1 MGKLEMMGKKIATN
15 GSQRSGGIQVIARAM
30 SILRLL
36 ENNPKGLSLGAIA
49 REIGLA
55 RSTVQR
61 IVHALA
67 TERLLVS
74 GPSGTGVRL
83 GPGLVSLG
91 SAARSHFHSVIRPH
105 LKSLSF
111 RLEETVDLSI
121 RDGQVAVFIDQ
132 AISEQRRLRA
142 VSAVGL
148 AFSLHCCA
156 NGKAFLAGMDG
167 ETLQR
172 MLRRLDLKPAT
183 PNTITSKKRL
193 LEELEA
199 VRREGFAY
207 DREEQTLGICAV
219 GAIVSD
225 PFDGQLAISVAVP
238 TTRFYGN
245 EQVLG
250 QTLLECCKAVDADL
264 SDAV

>member
-1 MGKLEMMGKKIATN
+1 MMNQKVTTN

-36 ENNPKGLSLGAIA
+36 ESNPEGLSLGAIA

-67 TERLLVS
+67 TERVLVS

-83 GPGLVSLG
+83 GPRLVSLG
-91 SAARSHFHSVIRPH
+91 SAAKSHFHSVIRPH
-105 LKSLSF
+105 LKCLSS
-111 RLEETVDLSI
+111 RLKETVDLSI
-121 RDGQVAVFIDQ
+121 RDGHVAVFIDQ

-156 NGKAFLAGMDG
+156 NGKAFLASMDE
-167 ETLQR
+167 ETLER
-172 MLRRLDLKPAT
+172 MLRRLDLKSFT
-183 PNTITSKKRL
+183 RNTITSNKRL
-193 LEELEA
+193 LEELDTA
-199 VRREGFAY
+199 RLDGLAY
-207 DREEQTLGICAV
+207 DKEEQTLGICAV
-219 GAIVSD
+219 GAVITD

-238 TTRFYGN
+238 ATRFYGN

-250 QTLLECCKAVDADL
+250 QTLLECCIAVETDL
-264 SDAV
+264 SDGI

>member
-1 MGKLEMMGKKIATN
+1 MNKNTTTKGE
-15 GSQRSGGIQVIARAM
+15 QRSGGIQVIARAM

-36 ENNPKGLSLGAIA
+36 ESNPEGLSLGAIA
-49 REIGLA
+49 RETGLA

-74 GPSGTGVRL
+74 GPTGMGVRL

-91 SAARSHFHSVIRPH
+91 SAARSHFHGVIRPH
-105 LKSLSF
+105 LKSLST

-121 RDGQVAVFIDQ
+121 RDGHVAVFIDQ

-156 NGKAFLAGMDG
+156 NGKAFLAGMDN
-167 ETLQR
+167 ETLER
-172 MLRRLDLKPAT
+172 MLRRLDLKPST
-183 PNTITSKKRL
+183 RNTITSKKRL
-193 LEELEA
+193 LEELDT
-199 VRREGFAY
+199 VRRDDLAY
-207 DREEQTLGICAV
+207 DKEEQTLGICAI
-219 GAIVSD
+219 GAIITD

-238 TTRFYGN
+238 ATRFYGN
-245 EQVLG
+245 ERILG
-250 QTLLECCKAVDADL
+250 QALLDCCNAVETDL
-264 SDAV
+264 SDAI